1 MDEHQQI
8 GFTAAESTPRFPRQ
22 ARPPQ
27 GAPNVIAI
35 VLDDTGFG
43 HLGAFGSDIG
53 TPHLDTLAADGAAF
67 NRFHVTSLCS
77 PTRASFFTGRNHHA
91 VGMGFL
97 ADIPLGFPGYDA
109 RLPKTAA
116 TLPRLLRDAGY
127 STMAVGKWHLTP
139 RWQRSAAGPFDT
151 WPLGLGF
158 ERYYGFL
165 QGDTN
170 HWAPNLVCDNHY
182 IEPPRRP
189 EEGYH
194 LSEDLADQAVRMVQD
209 QQQGAP
215 GKPYFLYFA
224 LGAMHAPHHVAP
236 EWVDPY
242 RGVFD
247 KGWDA
252 WRAEVF
258 ARQSASGMVPAGTL
272 LTERPEWVQGWDE
285 LSGEERRMLA
295 RQQEVF
301 AGFLTHTDAQI
312 GRVLSSLESLGA
324 LDNTLV
330 LVFSDN
336 GASAEGGQAGSFNEH
351 RFTAHVRESMD
362 ENLAHYDDWGGF
374 TTYNHYSWAWA
385 WAGNTPHKL
394 WKRYT
399 WLGGTRTPL
408 IVHWPGRIT
417 SPGTVRAQFAHVID
431 LMPTIMGAAG
441 LDIPDEVDGVAQQR
455 MDGVS
460 LLSTLEDPASPELHD
475 TQYFEMMGSRSIY
488 HEGWKATTNHI
499 STGVLDEEELAVGS
513 RHFDEDRW
521 ELFDLSVDF
530 SEATDRAADEPE
542 RLQRLRDLW
551 DAEAERNNVL
561 PISDGLVD
569 RFAGFIPPVWPA
581 GTSRLFLPGGGP
593 VADESVPMLWG
604 GFLITADI
612 DTDDDQADGV
622 VFALGDWFGGYALY
636 LVDGRAHFTFAR
648 AADTIELAMPSVLGA
663 GRHALTVSYEVGEGS
678 GAGRML
684 LLADGEQVDETTVE
698 GMLPLAVQHGG
709 RGTAS
714 RVGQWLPGLLGLRA
728 AGTLQR
734 DGARCPRGHGGLDNA
749 RSRRS
754 GPHRAPHGL
763 RARRTGLPSRP
774 SVRGRHPGQLAQ
786 LLEAPRPGSGSL
798 RGGLGR
804 QALQQR
810 VHRSRHP
817 VQGTLEHDLPVEE
830 VDLDR
835 SGAAGQALP
844 AGATPPLPR
853 RRGCHLEVI
862 APAFTVLL
870 GTGHVDARRGSA
882 SLPSCWASRAS
893 GLNRAP
899 GPANASTALARFMR
913 SLRYFQRM
921 MSGRATDWNGVDA
934 MASAMARPR
943 SSMPDGKR
951 PMSRRPETGAD
962 AIARHRDGAARRGT

>member
-1 MDEHQQI
+1 MDEPQQI
-8 GFTAAESTPRFPRQ
+8 GFTAAESTPRFPHE
-22 ARPPQ
+22 AKPPE

-53 TPHLDTLAADGAAF
+53 TPHVDALAAGGAPF

-116 TLPRLLRDAGY
+116 ALPRLLRDAGY

-139 RWQRSAAGPFDT
+139 RWQRSAAGPFAT

-182 IEPPRRP
+182 IEAPRRP

-209 QQQGAP
+209 QQHGAP
-215 GKPYFLYFA
+215 GKPFFLYFA
-224 LGAMHAPHHVAP
+224 LGAMHAPHHVAR

-247 KGWDA
+247 KGWDV
-252 WRAEVF
+252 WRAELF
-258 ARQSASGMVPAGTL
+258 DRQRAAGVVPEGTV
-272 LTERPEWVQGWDE
+272 LTERPEWVQAWAD
-285 LSGEERRMLA
+285 LSGDERRMLA

-330 LVFSDN
+330 MVFSDN

-351 RFTAHVRESMD
+351 RFTAHVRESVD

-408 IVHWPGRIT
+408 IVHWPGRVAD
-417 SPGTVRAQFAHVID
+417 PGTVRPQFAHAVD
-431 LMPTIMGAAG
+431 LMPTIMAAAG
-441 LDIPDEVDGVAQQR
+441 LPIPDEVDGVAQQPV
-455 MDGVS
+455 DGVS
-460 LLSTLEDPASPELHD
+460 LLSTLQDPATPELHE

-499 STGVLDEEELAVGS
+499 STGVLDEEELALGS
-513 RHFDEDRW
+513 RNFDEDRW
-521 ELFDLSVDF
+521 ELFDLSTDF
-530 SEATDRAADEPE
+530 SEANDRADDEPE
-542 RLQRLRDLW
+542 RLQRLRTLW
-551 DAEAERNNVL
+551 DAEAERNHVL

-569 RFAGFIPPVWPA
+569 RFGGFIPPVWPA
-581 GTSRLFLPGGGP
+581 GTTRTFLPGGGP

-604 GFLITADI
+604 GFNIAADI
-612 DTDDDQADGV
+612 DTDREGAEGV

-636 LVDGRAHFTFAR
+636 LVGGRAHFTFAR
-648 AADTIELAMPSVLGA
+648 AADTLELAMPSALAA
-663 GRHALTVSYEVGEGS
+663 GRHTLGIMYSVDEG
-678 GAGRML
+678 GPGRML
-684 LLADGEQVDETTVE
+684 LLADGVGVVDEISVD

-709 RGTAS
+709 A
-714 RVGQWLPGLLGLRA
+714 GLRLGWDSGFPVSSRYA
-728 AGTLQR
+728 PPAPFEGTV
-734 DGARCPRGHGGLDNA
+734 H
-749 RSRRS
+749 
-754 GPHRAPHGL
+754 
-763 RARRTGLPSRP
+763 
-774 SVRGRHPGQLAQ
+774 SVKVDT
-786 LLEAPRPGSGSL
+786 PGS
-798 RGGLGR
+798 
-804 QALQQR
+804 
-810 VHRSRHP
+810 
-817 VQGTLEHDLPVEE
+817 
-830 VDLDR
+830 
-835 SGAAGQALP
+835 
-844 AGATPPLPR
+844 
-853 RRGCHLEVI
+853 
-862 APAFTVLL
+862 
-870 GTGHVDARRGSA
+870 ARRGSTNEV
-882 SLPSCWASRAS
+882 RA
-893 GLNRAP
+893 
-899 GPANASTALARFMR
+899 ALH
-913 SLRYFQRM
+913 
-921 MSGRATDWNGVDA
+921 
-934 MASAMARPR
+934 
-943 SSMPDGKR
+943 
-951 PMSRRPETGAD
+951 AD
-962 AIARHRDGAARRGT
+962 